1 MGGICGD
8 LVSGLLDA
16 FETWREMA
24 SPLTAEEV
32 SLAHGFEGASLELE
46 GTSFSLLE
54 SVLPDFFLKVSFI
67 L

>member
-1 MGGICGD
+1 M
-8 LVSGLLDA
+8 
-16 FETWREMA
+16 

-46 GTSFSLLE
+46 GTSNSLLE
-54 SVLPDFFLKVSFI
+54 SDLPDFFRKVSFI